1 MSECSLKPQEK
12 IKVPVRESGCFFPRL
27 LLVHD
32 GFWFLSLMIKQPIR
46 RAAMTIV
53 GKKMLYALLELN
65 ETNLSV
71 AALTC
76 VHLTPSVGEYF
87 PYNSGMSCDSP

>member
-1 MSECSLKPQEK
+1 M
-12 IKVPVRESGCFFPRL
+12 PVRESGYFFPRL
-27 LLVHD
+27 LLVHE
-32 GFWFLSLMIKQPIR
+32 GFRFLSLMIKQPIR
-46 RAAMTIV
+46 RTAMTFV
-53 GKKMLYALLELN
+53 AKKTLCALLELN

-87 PYNSGMSCDSP
+87 SYNSGMSCNFS